1 MEEKVE
7 GSSGTRQVEACTPPA
22 ESGLRAGEA
31 KRKPSAAAT
40 ELRNPTEA
48 AVDRFN

>member
-7 GSSGTRQVEACTPPA
+7 GSSGTCQVEACTPLG

-31 KRKPSAAAT
+31 TSKPSAAT
-40 ELRNPTEA
+40 RELGKPTEA
-48 AVDRFN
+48 AVGRFN